1 MNDGVFAFHA
11 RYIITYYIKIPPYM
25 GLSTPEGS
33 GSPRSSE
40 DYNTQKAISLSMRIA
55 ATLEL
60 QDRPGHLLA
69 ALAPLSSLGGNIISI
84 VHHRDQRTSRGNIP
98 VQIVFE
104 IDENKRKLLIDELE
118 KGGIIIASIDET
130 LLIERE
136 SVILI
141 GHIIHSDI
149 RDTIDCI
156 DRTGFAEVT
165 DIAISMPEINGES
178 SAHIL
183 VEAVGKSE
191 LASAIQILKEVAD
204 QKNLLVIEPVRN

>member
-1 MNDGVFAFHA
+1 
-11 RYIITYYIKIPPYM
+11 
-25 GLSTPEGS
+25 
-33 GSPRSSE
+33 
-40 DYNTQKAISLSMRIA
+40 MRIA

-141 GHIIHSDI
+141 GHIIHTDI

-165 DIAISMPEINGES
+165 IDGES